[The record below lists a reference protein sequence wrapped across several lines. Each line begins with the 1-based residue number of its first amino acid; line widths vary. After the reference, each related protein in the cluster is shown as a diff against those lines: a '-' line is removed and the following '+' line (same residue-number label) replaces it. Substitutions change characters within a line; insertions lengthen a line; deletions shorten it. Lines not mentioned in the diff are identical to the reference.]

1 MSVIRISGKDDKKL
15 IELANFILKKWKNY
29 SDKSVNILAKTQ
41 NTCHNT
47 ITPIARIKNS
57 KFELDLVLRNNRTD
71 KNHPFDIFHPHK
83 HLHNIKKENIGL
95 IEVMGLAILPPRLKE
110 ELKLLSDYILNDKN
124 INHNEKIKKHA
135 QWVQN
140 FLPKYKNINNNNIE
154 KILKREISQS
164 FLEVLKNC
172 GVFKRDQKGMR
183 AFEKFI
189 NTLQNS

>member
-1 MSVIRISGKDDKKL
+1 
-15 IELANFILKKWKNY
+15 
-29 SDKSVNILAKTQ
+29 
-41 NTCHNT
+41 
-47 ITPIARIKNS
+47 
-57 KFELDLVLRNNRTD
+57 
-71 KNHPFDIFHPHK
+71 
-83 HLHNIKKENIGL
+83 
-95 IEVMGLAILPPRLKE
+95 MGLAILPPRLKE

-135 QWVQN
+135 QWVQH
-140 FLPKYKNINNNNIE
+140 FLPKYQNINNNNIE

-172 GVFKRDQKGMR
+172 GVFKRDQKEMR